1 MQGMKKSY
9 NSFHKWVLICLNG
22 PKILPKRNLKQ
33 EVQGHTNEF
42 SWNLTKLV
50 LWIYLWGGNI
60 VQKVLDIIF

>member
-1 MQGMKKSY
+1 MKKSY
-9 NSFHKWVLICLNG
+9 NSFHKWVLICSNG

-33 EVQGHTNEF
+33 EVQGHANEF

-50 LWIYLWGGNI
+50 LCIYLWGGNI

>member
-1 MQGMKKSY
+1 MDQKYCPRDSY
-9 NSFHKWVLICLNG
+9 QM
-22 PKILPKRNLKQ
+22 KILYLKQ